1 MRLDYIKKPVIVQA
15 VQFTGNN
22 YDEICDFVG
31 ETLDTQTDSQNNIVS
46 IFMYTRKKRMIANIG
61 DYVIKYTEGGSDY
74 VIKYTEVGILFC
86 EPNRFN
92 MMYELASN

>member
-1 MRLDYIKKPVIVQA
+1 MILDYIKKNLMKKEIQA

-46 IFMYTRKKRMIANIG
+46 IFMYTLKRKNRMIANIG
-61 DYVIKYTEGGSDY
+61 DYVIKYTEGG
-74 VIKYTEVGILFC
+74 ILVC

>member
-1 MRLDYIKKPVIVQA
+1 MILDYIKKPDKIQA

-31 ETLDTQTDSQNNIVS
+31 ETLDMQTDSQNNIDS
-46 IFMYTRKKRMIANIG
+46 IFIFTFEGRLIAKIG
-61 DYVIKYTEGGSDY
+61 DYIIKYVGGG
-74 VIKYTEVGILFC
+74 VTLCNPEI
-86 EPNRFN
+86 FN

>member
-1 MRLDYIKKPVIVQA
+1 MILDYIKKPVKIQA

-31 ETLDTQTDSQNNIVS
+31 ETLDTQTNSQNDIVS
-46 IFMYTRKKRMIANIG
+46 IFMYTLEDRMIADIG
-61 DYVIKYTEGGSDY
+61 DYVIKYAEGG
-74 VIKYTEVGILFC
+74 VTFC
-86 EPNRFN
+86 KPNMFN